1 MACPMHVH
9 TFTETLACKPGKGQ
23 EGGMAGQVPCF
34 LGTFL
39 LAIGQYLVE
48 EEAEPHLS
56 KEEPELKQC
65 HEYLWPD
72 LKVCRALRG
81 R

>member
-1 MACPMHVH
+1 
-9 TFTETLACKPGKGQ
+9 
-23 EGGMAGQVPCF
+23 MAGQVPCF